1 MRTKKSYD
9 RREFM
14 KKTAVSAAGIGL
26 LGSYGF
32 AAPKRTGANDMI
44 RVAVLGTNSR
54 GAALAGGFALT
65 PGIGVAYI
73 CDVDENAVGKGIDA
87 VAKAGQQSP
96 AKGVRDF
103 RSVLDDRSVDAV
115 VIAMPDHWHAPA
127 AIMALQAGKHVYIEK
142 PGSHNPREGE
152 LVDMAAKKYGKVV
165 QMGNQR
171 RSWPNVIEAIREL
184 RSGIIGVPHYARTW
198 YGANRAP
205 IGFGKEVPVPA
216 GLDYDLWQGPAPRR
230 PFRDNLIHYNWH
242 WFWHWGTGEL
252 LNNGTHFIDLA
263 RLGLGV
269 EYPVKVSSHGGRYA
283 YSDDWET
290 PDTQV
295 TVFDFAE
302 NKTIMWEG
310 RSCNRRPVEGLGA
323 AVSFHSEKGTMVV
336 SNDMYI
342 VYDNDNNE
350 IKKFTTGQETAVDLT
365 GAGFDMD
372 AGHIMDFANC
382 IRTGERPRSDFY
394 DSNKS
399 VLLCH
404 LGNIAHRTGRSLQC
418 DPRNGR
424 ITGDEEAMRLWGR
437 EYEPG
442 WEPRV

>member
-1 MRTKKSYD
+1 
-9 RREFM
+9 
-14 KKTAVSAAGIGL
+14 
-26 LGSYGF
+26 
-32 AAPKRTGANDMI
+32 
-44 RVAVLGTNSR
+44 
-54 GAALAGGFALT
+54 
-65 PGIGVAYI
+65 
-73 CDVDENAVGKGIDA
+73 
-87 VAKAGQQSP
+87 
-96 AKGVRDF
+96 
-103 RSVLDDRSVDAV
+103 
-115 VIAMPDHWHAPA
+115 
-127 AIMALQAGKHVYIEK
+127 
-142 PGSHNPREGE
+142 
-152 LVDMAAKKYGKVV
+152 MAAKKYGKVV

-382 IRTGERPRSDFY
+382 IRTGERPLSDFN

>member
-1 MRTKKSYD
+1 MKTYN
-9 RREFM
+9 RRKFM
-14 KKTAVSAAGIGL
+14 KHTAVSAAGIGL

-32 AAPKRTGANDMI
+32 AAPKRIGANDKI

-54 GAALAGGFALT
+54 GAALAGGFART
-65 PGIGVAYI
+65 PGIEVAYI
-73 CDVDENAVGKGIDA
+73 CDVDDAAISKGVDA
-87 VAKAGQQSP
+87 VVKAGQT
-96 AKGVRDF
+96 AGVRGVRDF
-103 RSVLDDRSVDAV
+103 RSVLGDASLDAV

-152 LVDMAAKKYGKVV
+152 LVDEAAKKYGKVV

-171 RSWPNVIEAIREL
+171 RSWPNVIEALKEL
-184 RSGIIGVPHYARTW
+184 RSGIIGNPHYARTW

-205 IGFGKEVPVPA
+205 IGFGRNVPVPA
-216 GLDYDLWQGPAPRR
+216 GLDFDLWQGPAPRR
-230 PFRDNLIHYNWH
+230 PFTDNLIHYNWH

-269 EYPVKVSSHGGRYA
+269 DYPVKVSSHGGRYA

-310 RSCNRRPVEGLGA
+310 KSCNRRPIEQLGA

-336 SNDMYI
+336 SNDEYI
-342 VYDNDNNE
+342 VYDIDNKE
-350 IKKFTTGQETAVDLT
+350 IKRFATGKETAIDLT

-372 AGHIMDFANC
+372 AGHILDFANC
-382 IRTGERPRSDFY
+382 IRAGGRPRSDFH

-399 VLLCH
+399 ILMCH
-404 LGNIAHRTGRSLQC
+404 LGNIAHRVGRTLNC
-418 DPRNGR
+418 DPSKGR
-424 ITGDEEAMRLWGR
+424 ITGDKEAMKLWQR

-442 WEPRV
+442 WEPKV

>member
-1 MRTKKSYD
+1 MSIYYD
-9 RREFM
+9 RREFV
-14 KKTAVSAAGIGL
+14 KKAALTAAGIGL
-26 LGSYGF
+26 MGSYGF
-32 AAPKRTGANDMI
+32 SASKRVGANDTI
-44 RVAVLGTNSR
+44 RVAVIGTNSR
-54 GAALAGGFALT
+54 GAALAGGFART
-65 PGIGVAYI
+65 PGIEVPFI
-73 CDVDENAVGKGIDA
+73 CDVDDNAALKGYNAVM
-87 VAKAGQQSP
+87 KAGQSSEP
-96 AKGVRDF
+96 KIIRDF
-103 RSVLDDRSVDAV
+103 RAILDEPFVDGV

-152 LVDMAAKKYGKVV
+152 LVAEAAKKSGKVV

-171 RSWPNVIEAIREL
+171 RSWPNVIEALNEI
-184 RSGIIGVPHYARTW
+184 RSGIIGEPHYAKTW
-198 YGANRAP
+198 YGANRPP
-205 IGFGKEVPVPA
+205 IGIGNEAPVPR
-216 GLDYDLWQGPAPRR
+216 GFSFELWQGPAPRR
-230 PFRDNLIHYNWH
+230 TFKDNLVHYNWH

-269 EYPVKVSSHGGRYA
+269 DFPVKVSSHGGRYA
-283 YSDDWET
+283 YNDDWET

-295 TVFDFAE
+295 VAYDFAE

-336 SNDMYI
+336 SNSEYI

-350 IKKFTTGQETAVDLT
+350 IKRYSTGREGTVDLT
-365 GAGFDMD
+365 GPGFDMD
-372 AGHIMDFANC
+372 ASHILDFADA
-382 IRTGERPRSDFY
+382 IRTGKKPVSDFS

-404 LGNIAHRTGRSLQC
+404 LGNIAHRVGRSINC
-418 DPRNGR
+418 DPLNGS
-424 ITGDEEAMRLWGR
+424 IINDTEAMRFWRR

-442 WEPRV
+442 WEPVV